1 MVVRT
6 TSPRAPVRRRDRA
19 ARGFPGARIVGVDR
33 TISRL
38 RLTVGFAALAASAAL
53 AQIAPPPPPPPP
65 PGADAPVLPP
75 TPYAADPSLEP
86 QVTIVRRE
94 NETQEEVRIGGE
106 LKFIKVTPRHGRPYY
121 LIPDGNGNAYI
132 RRESLDTSL
141 KVPMWVLFS
150 W

>member
-1 MVVRT
+1 MAVRT
-6 TSPRAPVRRRDRA
+6 TPRRAPVRRRARA
-19 ARGFPGARIVGVDR
+19 ARGCPGARIVGVDR

-38 RLTVGFAALAASAAL
+38 RLTVGFAAL

-121 LIPDGNGNAYI
+121 LVPDGNGNTYI